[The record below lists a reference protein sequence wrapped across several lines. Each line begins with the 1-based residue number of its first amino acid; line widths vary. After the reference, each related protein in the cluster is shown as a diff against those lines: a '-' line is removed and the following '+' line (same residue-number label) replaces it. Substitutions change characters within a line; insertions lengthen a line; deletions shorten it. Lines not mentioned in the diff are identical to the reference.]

1 MKKLF
6 VFVLLSIVLI
16 SCEKNIFF
24 QETQKIKGEK
34 WTASQPCIFKVGV
47 SDINRSYDFYINI
60 RNTTDYKYSN
70 IFFFLTTSFPGG
82 TSSVDTLEVNLA
94 QPDGKWLGTGF
105 GRLKY
110 LRVPIKT
117 AVRFRKL
124 GTYKFSF
131 QQAMRGDIEGI
142 ADFGLRIENNPSK

>member
-6 VFVLLSIVLI
+6 FFVLLFITLI

-24 QETQKIKGEK
+24 QETQKIKGEEWATK
-34 WTASQPCIFKVGV
+34 QPCEFSVGV
-47 SDINRSYDFYINI
+47 SDIKRSYDFYIDI

-70 IFFFLTTSFPGG
+70 IFFFLKTSFPGG
-82 TSSVDTLEVNLA
+82 TTSMDTLEVNLA
-94 QPDGKWLGTGF
+94 QPDGKWLGSGF
-105 GRLKY
+105 GRIKY

-117 AVRFRKL
+117 AVRFRRP

-131 QQAMRGDIEGI
+131 QQAMRGDLKGI
-142 ADFGLRIENNPSK
+142 TDFGLRIENNSSK